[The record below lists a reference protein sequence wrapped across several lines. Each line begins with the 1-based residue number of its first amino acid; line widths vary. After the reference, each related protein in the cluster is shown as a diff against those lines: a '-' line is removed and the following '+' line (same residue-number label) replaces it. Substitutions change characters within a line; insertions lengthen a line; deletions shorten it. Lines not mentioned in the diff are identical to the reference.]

1 MTTTSRKECWCGKS
15 EPPVEI
21 TPKALAM
28 AGVPE
33 EVLVRHRRFL
43 QCRAYCDIVST
54 IEGGQRV
61 ALGDLLGGE
70 WAAANP
76 QWHPPPPLAPPPPE
90 RHRPRAPPPP

>member
-1 MTTTSRKECWCGKS
+1 MTTTPRKECWCGHG

-33 EVLVRHRRFL
+33 EVLVRHRRFW

-54 IEGGQRV
+54 IEGSQRV
-61 ALGDLLGGE
+61 ALGYLMGE
-70 WAAANP
+70 KWTAANP
-76 QWHPPPPLAPPPPE
+76 QWHRPLPMPV
-90 RHRPRAPPPP
+90 PRQKRGGGGTPDHA